1 MKIGLTTYSFDNKD
15 FREQLSSMLKNGIK
29 PDYILLHYGGK
40 FKYNKGFNFLR
51 KTLKQQRFKS
61 LPFLLSYKKNK
72 PSAPAKFKLSESD
85 SKEVDNYISLANII
99 NAKGINAPYTINKI
113 RSLGVTM
120 IACNGGRLHS
130 DVLNI
135 STAVF
140 LNVHASKLPMYRGM
154 NNVEWALWEHNEI
167 YGTIHKISI
176 GIDEGDILYQEKIDT
191 SNIELKTISD
201 YRQYC
206 FFKSNEMMGMAIK
219 DYFDKKLSF
228 TKQDAPRAPIAQ
240 YYIMHPILK
249 EYLQKRLAQ
258 K

>member
-1 MKIGLTTYSFDNKD
+1 MKIGLTTYSLDNKD
-15 FREQLSSMLKNGIK
+15 FREQLSSMLRHGIK
-29 PDYILLHYGGK
+29 PDYIILHYGGL
-40 FKYNKGFNFLR
+40 FKYSKGFNFIR

-61 LPFLLSYKKNK
+61 LSFLLSYKKNK
-72 PSAPAKFKLSESD
+72 TTAPTKFKLTESD
-85 SKEVDNYISLANII
+85 SKEVDNFISSANII
-99 NAKGINAPYTINKI
+99 NAKGINDPFTINKI

-120 IACNGGRLHS
+120 IACNSGRLHS

-154 NNVEWALWEHNEI
+154 NNVEWALWEHNDI
-167 YGTIHKISI
+167 YGTIHKISL
-176 GIDEGDILYQEKIDT
+176 GIDEGDILYQEKIDV
-191 SNIELKTISD
+191 SNNDLKTISD

-206 FFKSNEMMGMAIK
+206 FFKSNELMGKAIK

-228 TKQDAPRAPIAQ
+228 AKQDAPRTPISQ
-240 YYIMHPILK
+240 YYIIHPILK
-249 EYLQKRLAQ
+249 EYLQKRLMQ